1 MEHLKLKLTGKSGN
15 FSGSFIISRIF
26 FVGTSSSLVEKFH
39 ASCLLLLFAP
49 VIYERLRSVMD
60 AEMEMLVP
68 CAKSM
73 KCLRLHIAIY
83 NNGMHSVEIQQK
95 HLNSLVPFTRTHTP
109 SAQCIPRINRIP
121 IVNGIEWTI
130 VHNTGSHAASH
141 HHNIQTH
148 KTP

>member
-1 MEHLKLKLTGKSGN
+1 MPWLRLYADGTPQIETYGEIWQLFWLFHNRLP
-15 FSGSFIISRIF
+15 FF

-95 HLNSLVPFTRTHTP
+95 HLNSLAPFTRTHTP

-121 IVNGIEWTI
+121 IVNGIE
-130 VHNTGSHAASH
+130 
-141 HHNIQTH
+141 
-148 KTP
+148 